1 MKKEAKA
8 KSRRFKA
15 ARTDL
20 SAALRWAAHLGLN
33 EGVCNHFSFEVAPNL
48 YIINPQGL
56 HWSEVL
62 PDDVLLIDGTGK
74 ILEGKHS
81 LEPTAFFIH
90 SWIHRLNPQA
100 KCVLHTHMPFT
111 TALTL
116 VEGGRLEWCNQNAL
130 RFYDRIAY
138 DDTYNGVALDE
149 AEGER
154 IARQLAGKDVMLM
167 ASHGVTVVGQTIAWA
182 FDDLYYLERAAMHQ
196 TLAMQAAGSKQLRTI
211 SPAMCKKVA
220 AQIASERQQSDLFF
234 ESIKRLLAKR

>member
-1 MKKEAKA
+1 VEKT
-8 KSRRFKA
+8 KSKRRFKE
-15 ARTDL
+15 ARVDL
-20 SAALRWAAHLGLN
+20 SSALRWAAHLGLN

-48 YIINPQGL
+48 YVINPQGL

-62 PDDVLLIDGTGK
+62 PDDVLLINGK
-74 ILEGKHS
+74 GEILEGEHS

-116 VEGGRLEWCNQNAL
+116 VESGRLEWCNQNAL
-130 RFYDRIAY
+130 RFYNRIAY

-167 ASHGVTVVGQTIAWA
+167 ASHGVTVVGQSIAWA
-182 FDDLYYLERAAMHQ
+182 FDDLYYLERACMHQ
-196 TLAMQAAGSKQLRTI
+196 TIAQQAAGKKSLRKI
-211 SPAMCKKVA
+211 DAEMRQKVA
-220 AQIASERQQSDLFF
+220 DQIASERQQSDLFF
-234 ESIKRLLAKR
+234 ASIKRMLGA

>member
-1 MKKEAKA
+1 VEKT
-8 KSRRFKA
+8 KSKRRFKQ
-15 ARTDL
+15 ARVDL

-48 YIINPQGL
+48 YVINPQGL

-62 PDDVLLIDGTGK
+62 PDDVLLINNKGE
-74 ILEGKHS
+74 ILEGQHS

-90 SWIHRLNPQA
+90 SWIHRLNPRA

-130 RFYDRIAY
+130 RFYNRIAY
-138 DDTYNGVALDE
+138 NDIYNGVALDE

-154 IARQLAGKDVMLM
+154 IARQLLDKDVMLM
-167 ASHGVTVVGQTIAWA
+167 ASHGVTVVGESIAWA
-182 FDDLYYLERAAMHQ
+182 FDDLYYLERACMHQ
-196 TLAMQAAGSKQLRTI
+196 TIAQQAAGKKTLRKI
-211 SPAMCKKVA
+211 DAEMCQKVA
-220 AQIASERQQSDLFF
+220 EQIASERQQSDLFF
-234 ESIKRLLAKR
+234 SSIKRMLEL

>member
-1 MKKEAKA
+1 MKSK
-8 KSRRFKA
+8 RRFKE
-15 ARTDL
+15 ARVDL

-33 EGVCNHFSFEVAPNL
+33 EGVCNHFSFEVAENL
-48 YIINPQGL
+48 YVINPQGL

-62 PDDVLLIDGTGK
+62 PDDVLLINSKGE

-116 VEGGRLEWCNQNAL
+116 VDGGRLEWCNQNAL
-130 RFYDRIAY
+130 RFYNRIAY

-167 ASHGVTVVGQTIAWA
+167 ASHGVTVVGETIAWA
-182 FDDLYYLERAAMHQ
+182 FDDLYYLERACMHQ
-196 TLAMQAAGSKQLRTI
+196 TLAQQAAGKKPLRKI
-211 SPAMCKKVA
+211 DAAMCQKVA
-220 AQIASERQQSDLFF
+220 NQIASERQQSDLFF
-234 ESIKRLLAKR
+234 ASIKRMLGA